1 MGKITGWRPQRPA
14 RVRLVLPRSRPAA
27 MRLPVRPIRGRWPSG
42 LERRLA
48 RFFWMDPSVVCADDT
63 TPEVFRAAMSCFWLG
78 GTFKITGA
86 ARHPNADELLIDHLD
101 LTGADILEIG
111 ASDGSTSL
119 DLIAKLPTFASYV
132 VADLY
137 LELVTVHALGH
148 TFFLDQDGQ
157 CVLVVGRRLIGWPTM
172 SKTVGVLYAP
182 AIAAMQRTRAGAG
195 TPVLLL
201 NPQLRE
207 LMAHDGRVTHRVHDV
222 FQPWAGSPPDLIKVA
237 NLLRRLYFPDAMISR
252 ALQILLGNLPEG
264 GHLLIV
270 DNARIKG
277 IGPRAG
283 LYRRAEGRL
292 TTVAETPDA
301 PEISDLIRAVGQEPD
316 LALGEAM
323 GSSVQADVSAGTRR
337 R

>member
-1 MGKITGWRPQRPA
+1 MFH
-14 RVRLVLPRSRPAA
+14 LVLSRSHPAA
-27 MRLPVRPIRGRWPSG
+27 MRWPVRPIRGRWPSV
-42 LERRLA
+42 LQRRLS
-48 RFFWMDPSVVCADDT
+48 RFFWIDPCVVCADDT
-63 TPEVFRAAMSCFWLG
+63 PPEVFRTAMSCFWLG

-86 ARHPNADELLIDHLD
+86 GRHPNADELLIRHLD
-101 LTGADILEIG
+101 LTGADIVEIG

-119 DLIAKLPTFASYV
+119 DLIAKLPAFASYI

-172 SKTVGVLYAP
+172 SKMVGVLYAP
-182 AIAAMQRTRAGAG
+182 AIAAMRRIRTGAG

-201 NPQLRE
+201 NPKLRE

-222 FQPWAGSPPDLIKVA
+222 FEPWAGAPPDLIKVA
-237 NLLRRLYFPDAMISR
+237 NLLRRLYFDDAMISR
-252 ALQILLGNLPEG
+252 ALQILHGDLPEG

-283 LYRRAEGRL
+283 LYRRTDGRFA
-292 TTVAETPDA
+292 TVAETPDP
-301 PEISDLIRAVGQEPD
+301 PEISDLVRAVRREPA
-316 LALGEAM
+316 LAP
-323 GSSVQADVSAGTRR
+323 
-337 R
+337 